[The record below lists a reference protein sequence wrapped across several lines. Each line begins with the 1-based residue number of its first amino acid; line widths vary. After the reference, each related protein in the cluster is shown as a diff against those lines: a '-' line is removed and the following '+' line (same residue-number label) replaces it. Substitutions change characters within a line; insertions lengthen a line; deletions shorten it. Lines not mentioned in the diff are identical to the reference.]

1 MTNNYLQKTTKDKK
15 QTKKQSKRL
24 INTNPIKA
32 GCELRLPRR
41 ANKRS
46 RIPKGQSKK
55 DNPQKE
61 ENQSKDTTQYGLDTT
76 MRKQT
81 QIT

>member
-1 MTNNYLQKTTKDKK
+1 M
-15 QTKKQSKRL
+15 
-24 INTNPIKA
+24 
-32 GCELRLPRR
+32 

-76 MRKQT
+76 MPNKHK
-81 QIT
+81 